1 MRSTEI
7 LSLGFVVL
15 IAFFPGVL
23 VPFVPVVVVEALV
36 PELLGVGVVLGFTLG
51 LAAGV
56 VVAAGFAVGVADGV
70 GKHASQI

>member
-56 VVAAGFAVGVADGV
+56 VVAAGLLLELLMVSVL
-70 GKHASQI
+70 HASQI